1 MSLKDTYVDNL
12 KAQLDKWSADI
23 DVLEARARQVDA
35 DLRIK
40 YDEQLATMRTKRD
53 EATVKMQE
61 IQQSAGDA
69 WQEVRKGGDEAWD
82 SIRRA
87 IAEARKKFEE

>member
-40 YDEQLATMRTKRD
+40 FDEQLATMKTKRD
-53 EATVKMQE
+53 EATVKLHE

-69 WQEVRKGGDEAWD
+69 WLELKKGGDEAWD
-82 SIRRA
+82 SIRHA